1 LQQHK
6 AKTAG
11 TDYVRLTEDDV
22 TAAAVG
28 DSSVVENDAGSDV
41 DDADSDADGADS
53 RNNDNEDEDQSRDT
67 KKATIFAKSGDII
80 ELTHDYNGDS
90 NMLVSVEDGGLILE
104 LIQKSHNS
112 DHNWSF
118 APHRDGFKNH
128 VVHIAEHGVNQVCI
142 SPSPDLT
149 STSLMELVVN
159 FGPDGVELVQVGES
173 IDGDFY
179 LRTAGHVTAS
189 GAKGP
194 SSVQSSQSNESDAPL
209 WLNEVIE
216 TAEEFKYDNCRTPGD
231 IIRYKLVLARAALKK
246 PAQMSFNE
254 SCAWSRYSE
263 LVECIDPT
271 PVAMGEDSS
280 DESEIDCESD
290 GDDSTAEDVLA
301 ALRQGF
307 VLKPRARRR
316 GTITTARKT
325 RRRTRR

>member
-1 LQQHK
+1 M
-6 AKTAG
+6 
-11 TDYVRLTEDDV
+11 
-22 TAAAVG
+22 
-28 DSSVVENDAGSDV
+28 VENDVGSDEDNV
-41 DDADSDADGADS
+41 DSDADGADSDADGADS
-53 RNNDNEDEDQSRDT
+53 DTDGADSRNNGNEDEDQSRDT
-67 KKATIFAKSGDII
+67 KKVSILAKSGDII
-80 ELTHDYNGDS
+80 ELTHDYFGDS
-90 NMLVSVEDGGLILE
+90 NMLVTVEDGGLILE
-104 LIQKSHNS
+104 LIQKPRSKY
-112 DHNWSF
+112 NWSF

-149 STSLMELVVN
+149 SPSLMDLVVN

-179 LRTAGHVTAS
+179 LRTAGHVTKS
-189 GAKGP
+189 GAKAP
-194 SSVQSSQSNESDAPL
+194 RSVQSSQSNESDAPL
-209 WLNEVIE
+209 WLKEVIE

-231 IIRYKLVLARAALKK
+231 IIRYKLVLARAALKQPK
-246 PAQMSFNE
+246 RMTVNE
-254 SCAWSRYSE
+254 SSAWSKYND

-271 PVAMGEDSS
+271 YATNEDSSS

-290 GDDSTAEDVLA
+290 SDDCTADDVLA

-316 GTITTARKT
+316 SATTTTRKT